1 MTDYGQMIKRARE
14 EAGITQEALGK
25 AIGVSGV
32 TIMRYEKGQRNPS
45 SKVIGEIAEVLGEPF
60 LKLFLDASD
69 DFAVKTREK
78 LEATREGD
86 ETRSREITAAAEAKF
101 TSQVDSFVVSPIGR
115 SIISAFY
122 ELNKYGQEE
131 AMERIIELTFL
142 PQFSSNEVPSE
153 WEEYVEGYLSNR
165 YATKYQRQLSS
176 DESSPESSD
185 K

>member
-1 MTDYGQMIKRARE
+1 M
-14 EAGITQEALGK
+14 L
-25 AIGVSGV
+25 
-32 TIMRYEKGQRNPS
+32 
-45 SKVIGEIAEVLGEPF
+45 
-60 LKLFLDASD
+60 
-69 DFAVKTREK
+69 
-78 LEATREGD
+78 
-86 ETRSREITAAAEAKF
+86 
-101 TSQVDSFVVSPIGR
+101 GR

>member
-86 ETRSREITAAAEAKF
+86 EARSREITATAEAEF

-142 PQFSSNEVPSE
+142 PQFNSNEVPSE

-165 YATKYQRQLSS
+165 YTTKYQRQLSS